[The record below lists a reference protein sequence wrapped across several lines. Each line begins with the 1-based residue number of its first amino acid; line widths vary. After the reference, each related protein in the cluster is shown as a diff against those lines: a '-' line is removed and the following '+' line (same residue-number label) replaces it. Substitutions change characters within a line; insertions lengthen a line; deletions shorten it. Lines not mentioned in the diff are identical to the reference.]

1 MLKHMTALGALM
13 IMLGIMSGLIT
24 LLYDVLTVSCIGPV
38 GAIMQILKMM
48 IVLG

>member
-13 IMLGIMSGLIT
+13 EMFGIMSGLIT

-38 GAIMQILKMM
+38 CAIMQILKMM